1 VIEMPAMNTGLQRR
15 IGKLPKTENM
25 IDTPASIFGNNT
37 HAGYGGRVPTPT
49 SPGFFGLGGH
59 SSDPKMGDGKFHIYG
74 NDGIGV
80 LPSPGV
86 YGIGNV
92 MNTYPSHFNTPGL
105 FGMKEQAKSFVTNN
119 MTLLAVIGVAGLLY
133 TYRK

>member
-1 VIEMPAMNTGLQRR
+1 MIKMPAMNTGLQRR
-15 IGKLPKTENM
+15 IGRLPKTEDLMN
-25 IDTPASIFGNNT
+25 TRASIFGNNT
-37 HAGYGGRVPTPT
+37 HRGYGGRTPTPT

-59 SSDPKMGDGKFHIYG
+59 SGTEHGDGKLHIYG
-74 NDGIGV
+74 NDGVGV

-92 MNTYPSHFNTPGL
+92 MNTYPSHYNTPGL
-105 FGMKEQAKSFVTNN
+105 FGMKEQAQSFVTNN

-133 TYRK
+133 YYRK